1 MRVSKFDPVS
11 VWNVPKDGSIKDYPP
26 SDFLKTYRFAKWYLM
41 YTDANNSFFL
51 DLIEIVDLVILSL
64 RLSPSAKL
72 VLDANILEREFC
84 DEEVKPISIHILDL
98 NISRNTY
105 FKHRDI
111 AISFAEKFIQ
121 DYLNSLD

>member
-51 DLIEIVDLVILSL
+51 DLIKIVDDDTKVFYSYHKKAIRLFNSILWDSYQSDL
-64 RLSPSAKL
+64 QDFMPIADKFSSSFGWISQNA
-72 VLDANILEREFC
+72 LEYNRYK
-84 DEEVKPISIHILDL
+84 V
-98 NISRNTY
+98 
-105 FKHRDI
+105 
-111 AISFAEKFIQ
+111 
-121 DYLNSLD
+121 